1 MNYYLDESININGSL
16 VINGKIINIKSEK
29 IFNTYNDLIKL
40 TSLVNLN
47 KEIIDVNINGNLIIR
62 EYTNYDLNVLGNNIV
77 MEIITLQ

>member
-62 EYTNYDLNVLGNNIV
+62 EYTNYDLNVLGNNTV
-77 MEIITLQ
+77 MEIITLE

>member
-29 IFNTYNDLIKL
+29 TFNTYNDLIKF
-40 TSLVNLN
+40 TSLVDSN

-62 EYTNYDLNVLGNNIV
+62 EYTNYDLNVLGNNTV
-77 MEIITLQ
+77 MEIITLE

>member
-29 IFNTYNDLIKL
+29 TFNTYNDLIKF
-40 TSLVNLN
+40 TSLVDSN

>member
-1 MNYYLDESININGSL
+1 MNYYLDESINITGSL

-62 EYTNYDLNVLGNNIV
+62 EYTNYDLNVLGNNTV
-77 MEIITLQ
+77 MEIITLE